1 MPPTLAQI
9 GQRFWMPDAISSSA
23 GATDWL
29 FYFIYWASAAGF
41 LIVVTLMVFFAIR
54 YRARPGH
61 VEQPSPSHST
71 PLELTW
77 SLIPTAIFLAIFY
90 YGFKGFM
97 DLAAPPDYAY
107 EVKVVASKWR
117 WEFVYPNQ
125 AASDTLHVPKDV
137 PIRLLLQS
145 DDVIHSLFVPTFRIK
160 KDAVPKRL
168 NTTWFKAEK
177 TGEYDLFC
185 AEYCGTRHSMMLS
198 KVVVQ
203 EPEAFNAWLDN
214 AANWVASVPPVEAGA
229 KLYTTKGCFQC
240 HSTDGRAG
248 TGPSFKDL
256 FGHDVALVGGKTV
269 LADENYIRDS
279 MLDPAGQVV
288 AGYAAVMPTYQ
299 GRLKDAE
306 LTALTE
312 WIKSL
317 SDKAPATKIELPAT
331 EKAPAAEPQS
341 STPNS

>member
-1 MPPTLAQI
+1 
-9 GQRFWMPDAISSSA
+9 
-23 GATDWL
+23 
-29 FYFIYWASAAGF
+29 
-41 LIVVTLMVFFAIR
+41 
-54 YRARPGH
+54 
-61 VEQPSPSHST
+61 PSHST

-107 EVKVVASKWR
+107 EIKVVASKWR

-145 DDVIHSLFVPTFRIK
+145 DDVIHSLYVPTFRIK

-168 NTTWFKAEK
+168 NTTWFKATQ

-185 AEYCGTRHSMMLS
+185 AEYCGTRHSQMLS

-214 AANWVASVPPVEAGA
+214 AANWVASVPPIEAGA

-248 TGPSFKDL
+248 TGPSFKNL
-256 FGHDVALVGGKTV
+256 FGHDVALVGGKSV
-269 LADENYIRDS
+269 LADENYLRDS
-279 MLDPAGQVV
+279 ILDPAGQVV

-306 LTALTE
+306 LNGLIE

-317 SDKAPATKIELPAT
+317 SDKAPATTIELPT
-331 EKAPAAEPQS
+331 THP
-341 STPNS
+341 